1 MTSARYLS
9 VSSVAMA
16 GVLNALSKTEDI
28 RTGLEY
34 LETFTSVVN
43 TVFHKLWM
51 YYVPLLPTETLDSV
65 CQEKESNKKN
75 GQDPFLLNY

>member
-43 TVFHKLWM
+43 TVFHKL
-51 YYVPLLPTETLDSV
+51 
-65 CQEKESNKKN
+65 
-75 GQDPFLLNY
+75 